1 MKGDTTS
8 KFWIFVLPALL
19 CGIIFYAYS
28 KGGFFSRWVRSIV
41 DPLINLA
48 QAIVHIIFGINF

>member
-8 KFWIFVLPALL
+8 KFWILVLPALL

-41 DPLINLA
+41 DPVLHLA